1 MPATATAFAHDPH
14 HEPVRDVIAR
24 IEAELEKIAH
34 AIDANHAHIAVA
46 VGESGN
52 GEPAFVRAMQEA
64 DLLYQKVEGIAGFL
78 RTLVDIMPA
87 DWEIE
92 TGGATRSLKLTELVR
107 KIGASIYVPHQHDE
121 VDHGHCD
128 LF

>member
-1 MPATATAFAHDPH
+1 MSAAATAVVHDPH

-24 IEAELEKIAH
+24 IEAELETIAH

-52 GEPAFVRAMQEA
+52 GKPAFQRAMQEA

-78 RTLVDIMPA
+78 RTLADAMPA

-92 TGGATRSLKLTELVR
+92 TGGATRDLKLAELVR
-107 KIGASIYVPHQHDE
+107 KIGASAYVPHHHDE

>member
-1 MPATATAFAHDPH
+1 MSAAAKALAHDPH

-24 IEAELEKIAH
+24 IEAELETIAH

-52 GEPAFVRAMQEA
+52 GKPDFLRAMQQA

-78 RTLVDIMPA
+78 RTLADTMPA

-92 TGGATRSLKLTELVR
+92 TGGATRNLKLAELVR
-107 KIGASIYVPHQHDE
+107 KIGASSYVVHHADD
-121 VDHGHCD
+121 VDHGSCD